1 MRAQQNQ
8 DIDQLMARGEE
19 LIDCLGK
26 KSLYEELAKRKPRER
41 PQDEEM
47 KRKVAAQLG
56 ERVRETLPA

>member
-1 MRAQQNQ
+1 
-8 DIDQLMARGEE
+8 MARGEE